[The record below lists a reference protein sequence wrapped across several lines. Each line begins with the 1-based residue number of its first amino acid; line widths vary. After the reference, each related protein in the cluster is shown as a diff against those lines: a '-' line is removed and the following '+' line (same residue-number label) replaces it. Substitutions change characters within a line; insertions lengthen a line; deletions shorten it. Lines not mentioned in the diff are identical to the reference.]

1 VANQG
6 SERGSGAFAQAQT
19 SPFAAALTEQLATS
33 GGIVFIYRC
42 LNHLVETWSLRGALA
57 IIEDP
62 AFGRQVFNAGRRPL
76 DPGWARHAALRQPPG
91 VYTDPAVVDA
101 ADDLATAH
109 NLCTVAFKLDQLH
122 YQSMHDALTGLYN
135 RRGFDEHLV
144 QAVSRS
150 ARYGWG
156 FSLVLID
163 LNRFKSINDELGHPG
178 GDAVLRAVGDRLRRS
193 LRGGD
198 VAGRIGGDEFALLLP
213 NEGSES
219 VPPVLRRLQ
228 VEVGEGNTPE
238 IELSVGVASCPEE
251 AQTVEAL
258 YQLADQRLYESKRD

>member
-1 VANQG
+1 MANPG
-6 SERGSGAFAQAQT
+6 SEQLAGAHT
-19 SPFAAALTEQLATS
+19 SPFAAALTEQ
-33 GGIVFIYRC
+33 
-42 LNHLVETWSLRGALA
+42 
-57 IIEDP
+57 
-62 AFGRQVFNAGRRPL
+62 
-76 DPGWARHAALRQPPG
+76 
-91 VYTDPAVVDA
+91 
-101 ADDLATAH
+101 LATAH

-135 RRGFDEHLV
+135 RRGFDEHLT

-150 ARYGWG
+150 QRYGWG

-163 LNRFKSINDELGHPG
+163 LNRFKSINDRLGHPG

-213 NEGSES
+213 NEGSEA

-228 VEVGEGNTPE
+228 VEVGDDDPPE

-258 YQLADQRLYESKRD
+258 YQLADQRLYESKRH

>member
-1 VANQG
+1 VANG
-6 SERGSGAFAQAQT
+6 SEQLTAAQT
-19 SPFAAALTEQLATS
+19 SPFAAALTQQLAAS

-42 LNHLVETWSLRGALA
+42 LNHLVESWNLRGAIA
-57 IIEDP
+57 VIEDP

-76 DPGWARHAALRQPPG
+76 DPGWARHVALRQPPG
-91 VYTDPAVVDA
+91 VYTDPAVVDV
-101 ADDLATAH
+101 ADELGTAH

-135 RRGFDEHLV
+135 RRGFDEHLG

-150 ARYGWG
+150 QRYGWG

-163 LNRFKSINDELGHPG
+163 LNRFKSINDRLGHPG

-213 NEGSES
+213 NEGSEA

-228 VEVGEGNTPE
+228 VEVGDGDPPE

-258 YQLADQRLYESKRD
+258 YQLADQRLYESKRHE